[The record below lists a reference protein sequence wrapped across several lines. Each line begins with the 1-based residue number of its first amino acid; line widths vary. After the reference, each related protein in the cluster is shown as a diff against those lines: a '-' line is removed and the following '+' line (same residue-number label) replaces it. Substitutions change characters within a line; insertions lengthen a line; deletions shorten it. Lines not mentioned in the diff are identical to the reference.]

1 MKSQKLGLIAGN
13 GRFPFLVLQ
22 EALKQGMSV
31 AVAAIREETDP
42 RIEEAAS
49 APEGPAVRVRW
60 LGLGQLGK
68 LIRFFKEENV
78 QDAIMAGQVRHAH
91 IFSKKGLSPLGRLSA
106 LPDLKMMRLLLS
118 LPRKNTESLIG
129 AVADALGRE
138 GIRLVDSTQL
148 LQHLL
153 VRPGVLS
160 RRRPTAD
167 EWKDIRYGRQVA
179 REIAR
184 LDLGQTVV
192 VKNQA
197 VVAVEAME
205 GTDETIERASR
216 LAAGGS
222 LTVVKMSRPE
232 QDMRFD
238 VPVVGMRTLQILRD
252 CNVTA
257 LGLEAGRTLVLDG
270 QEFFEEADRMRLA
283 IQAE

>member
-1 MKSQKLGLIAGN
+1 MNSQKLGLIAGN
-13 GRFPFLVLQ
+13 GQFPFLVLQ
-22 EALKQGMSV
+22 EALRQGISV

-42 RIEEAAS
+42 RIEQAAFL
-49 APEGPAVRVRW
+49 PEGPSVRVRW
-60 LGLGQLGK
+60 LGLGQLAK

-78 QDAIMAGQVRHAH
+78 QEAIMAGQVRHVH
-91 IFSKKGLSPLGRLSA
+91 IFAKKGLSPLGRLSA
-106 LPDLKMMRLLLS
+106 LPDLKMIRLLLA
-118 LPRKNTESLIG
+118 LPQKNTESLIG
-129 AVADALGRE
+129 AVANALQEE
-138 GIRLVDSTQL
+138 GIRLVDSTL
-148 LQHLL
+148 LLKHLL

-160 RRRPTAD
+160 RRQPTAE

-216 LAAGGS
+216 LAAGGR

-238 VPVVGMRTLQILRD
+238 VPVVGIKTLETLRN
-252 CNVTA
+252 CNVSA

-270 QEFFEEADRMRLA
+270 QDFFSEADRLKLA